1 MRTLLALFLPLTLA
15 ACQVARPE
23 TASTIAAITPQE
35 AVDVNSVDAGAL
47 DIVNTQ
53 LPPHLKILSL
63 SGGGVDGAWSAGVLN
78 GWTEAGTR
86 PQFDVVA
93 GVSTGALVAVLAFL
107 GPDYDPLLKRLYTDV
122 REEDI
127 FRRRGVTGL
136 LGDSIFD
143 NNPLKQMIERTVTPA
158 LVEQVAA
165 EHRKGRR
172 LYVATVNLDAS
183 EPVVWNMG
191 ALAAGERGGRANKV
205 QTFQKIL
212 RASAAIPVFF
222 PPVYLKPK
230 RGVQLRQ
237 AHVDGGIK
245 VPVILSEFLF
255 KRPARKRDLYVIV
268 NGQLALEDVNAPIA
282 ANLKSIAGKTVASMT
297 RQLMQQTLYRGYV
310 RAQNTGTNFRL
321 TAIPERVPPP
331 ADALTFE
338 AGYLKRIYDLGR
350 ESVKQP
356 DFWWRVP
363 PTVKQFDRVSLR

>member
-1 MRTLLALFLPLTLA
+1 MLALLLTLSLA
-15 ACQVARPE
+15 ACQVTRPE
-23 TASTIAAITPQE
+23 TAASVAAITPQE
-35 AVDVNSVDAGAL
+35 AVDVNSVQAGAL
-47 DIVNTQ
+47 DPVNALMT
-53 LPPHLKILSL
+53 PHLKILSL

-78 GWTEAGTR
+78 GWTELGTR
-86 PQFDVVA
+86 PNFDVVA

-107 GPDYDPLLKRLYTDV
+107 GSDYDALLKRLYTDV

-143 NNPLKQMIERTVTPA
+143 NNPLKAMIERTVTPA
-158 LVEQVAA
+158 LVEQVAE

-172 LYVATVNLDAS
+172 LYVATVNLDSS
-183 EPVVWNMG
+183 ETVVWNMG
-191 ALAAGERGGRANKV
+191 ALAAGERNGRANKV

-245 VPVILSEFLF
+245 TPVILSDFLF

-268 NGQLALEDVNAPIA
+268 NGQLALEDRNAPIE

-297 RQLMQQTLYRGYV
+297 RELMQQTLYRGYV

-321 TAIPERVPPP
+321 TAIPESVPPP

-338 AGYLKRIYDLGR
+338 EGYLKRVYELGR
-350 ESVKQP
+350 VSVKKP
-356 DFWWRVP
+356 DFWWRIP
-363 PTVKQFDRVSLR
+363 PTVKTFDRVSMR

>member
-1 MRTLLALFLPLTLA
+1 MRILLALLLTLSLA
-15 ACQVARPE
+15 ACQVTRPE
-23 TASTIAAITPQE
+23 TAASVAAITPQE
-35 AVDVNSVDAGAL
+35 AVDVNSVQAGAL
-47 DIVNTQ
+47 DPVNALMT
-53 LPPHLKILSL
+53 PHLKILSL

-78 GWTEAGTR
+78 GWTELGTR
-86 PQFDVVA
+86 PNFDVVA

-107 GPDYDPLLKRLYTDV
+107 GSDYDALLKRLYTDV

-143 NNPLKQMIERTVTPA
+143 NNPLKAMIERTVTPA
-158 LVEQVAA
+158 LVEQVAE

-172 LYVATVNLDAS
+172 LYVATVNLDSS
-183 EPVVWNMG
+183 ETVVWNMG
-191 ALAAGERGGRANKV
+191 ALAAGERNGRANKV

-245 VPVILSEFLF
+245 TPVILSDFLF

-268 NGQLALEDVNAPIA
+268 NGQLALEDSNAPIE

-297 RQLMQQTLYRGYV
+297 RELMQQTLYRGYV

-321 TAIPERVPPP
+321 TAIPESVPPP

-338 AGYLKRIYDLGR
+338 EGYLKRVYELGR
-350 ESVKQP
+350 VSVKTS
-356 DFWWRVP
+356 DFWWRIP
-363 PTVKQFDRVSLR
+363 PTVKTFDRVSMR